1 VVEETV
7 EIRGTK
13 WNDFNGNC
21 LRDAGDPGLAGV
33 TVYLDGNNNGV
44 LDTGELSAVTLA
56 DDPATANANEAGQY
70 RLTGLPAGSY
80 TVREVVPAGST
91 QAFPTGGAHTVALT
105 AGQTV
110 QGIDFG
116 NRLSQCQFRDIAEL

>member
-1 VVEETV
+1 VEETV

-13 WNDFNGNC
+13 WNDLNGDG
-21 LRDAGDPGLAGV
+21 LRDTGEPGLAGV

-44 LDTGELSAVTLA
+44 LDTGELSAVTQA

-70 RLTGLPAGSY
+70 RLTGLSAGTY
-80 TVREVVPAGST
+80 TVREVVPTGST
-91 QAFPTGGAHTVALT
+91 QAFPTGGAHTVVLS
-105 AGQTV
+105 AGQIV

-116 NRLSQCQFRDIAEL
+116 NRLSQCQFRNIAEL